1 MKCINSLFL
10 YNCGAFCRI
19 ILTIRCAKSDFF
31 LFASVFNKQLWDRV
45 YFSICFYFLVI
56 VDFLENSAHEL
67 IFQIFPPGF
76 VQRQ

>member
-1 MKCINSLFL
+1 
-10 YNCGAFCRI
+10 
-19 ILTIRCAKSDFF
+19 
-31 LFASVFNKQLWDRV
+31 
-45 YFSICFYFLVI
+45 LVI